1 MLQQGGIFCDGGW
14 LSEKIV
20 GGDEEEW
27 RQRSQCQ
34 RTIRE
39 RSKLQKDNHTVR
51 TPPALT
57 LRFDDLAE
65 FVTQW
70 LAPDAAIQKG
80 LAKLLAVFGR
90 GSEIL

>member
-1 MLQQGGIFCDGGW
+1 MAFRKAGLVGGI
-14 LSEKIV
+14 
-20 GGDEEEW
+20 EEE
-27 RQRSQCQ
+27 RRKRSQCQ
-34 RTIRE
+34 RTVGE

-51 TPPALT
+51 MPPALT

-70 LAPDAAIQKG
+70 LAPDATIQKG

-90 GSEIL
+90 GPEIM